1 MIFYIV
7 LYYLYCIT
15 LYLSLHCI
23 LYCES
28 TDTMDKARYLASAGI
43 YTINHTW
50 TSSYTIKIIFNAIG
64 YNERYFHI
72 YLIVAV

>member
-28 TDTMDKARYLASAGI
+28 TDTMYKARYLASAGI
-43 YTINHTW
+43 YTINHT
-50 TSSYTIKIIFNAIG
+50 
-64 YNERYFHI
+64 
-72 YLIVAV
+72 